1 MYSATLAIDN
11 ILDTTSVPLATEM
24 TRVNSSKQPSSNCK
38 PDANPDPFT
47 LTIAYYG
54 YDHYNGV
61 TTYLGYFIVSIN
73 QTTSQGTKKYASD
86 ANNYWEL
93 FVNGNPSTD
102 GMDSV
107 LVEPGDQV
115 EFKWVPRRARC

>member
-1 MYSATLAIDN
+1 M
-11 ILDTTSVPLATEM
+11 
-24 TRVNSSKQPSSNCK
+24 
-38 PDANPDPFT
+38 
-47 LTIAYYG
+47 
-54 YDHYNGV
+54 
-61 TTYLGYFIVSIN
+61 SIN

-115 EFKWVPRRARC
+115 EFKWVPAGPAAKQPAARLQRVLALRPN

>member
-1 MYSATLAIDN
+1 MLIS
-11 ILDTTSVPLATEM
+11 SVAPLMVQT
-24 TRVNSSKQPSSNCK
+24 
-38 PDANPDPFT
+38 DANPDPFT

-115 EFKWVPRRARC
+115 EFKWVPAGPAAKQPAARLQRVLARRPN